1 MFGTAYAIKIAVN
14 NAMTIILRIVA
25 GVLQDQDNNSFDRV
39 VIIYVVLAAGSV
51 VVGTA
56 MLVIGRFQ
64 LRLGLLQWSR
74 KKRISQGD
82 IVSAQK
88 VKFEVG
94 ELRER
99 HRKFGLAMF
108 AAVNVLILGSWAAYF
123 WGVATG
129 NNS

>member
-14 NAMTIILRIVA
+14 NAMTIILRIIA

-64 LRLGLLQWSR
+64 LRSR

-82 IVSAQK
+82 IISAQK
-88 VKFEVG
+88 VKFETG
-94 ELRER
+94 EMRER
-99 HRKFGLAMF
+99 HRKFGLMMF
-108 AAVNVLILGSWAAYF
+108 AAVIVLVLGSWAAYF